1 MEQIIHLF
9 AESGEVVESN
19 PVFMTVVFKAF
30 DTRANKND
38 QRLSL
43 DFLKRIAE
51 NPEFYAGTPV
61 KVDANRLSREMY
73 SKLTHLYDED
83 AKEFRADQIGS
94 IQKFE
99 LREDGDGETAMY
111 CTARIEKARSE
122 IAEGI
127 ETLFGEGELAFSY
140 EIHAGDLE
148 QDGGITVVT
157 GSEKNYLTAMC
168 VVSVPACEDATAET
182 LIAEAQDKGEVAEK
196 EETQMENEKPKEGQD
211 LEARAEQIFA
221 QMEAPA
227 FARALYRAAME
238 SGELGED
245 WFPLAEY
252 SDSTVFKHWDSGR
265 MKRVYGQEAEG
276 NVTISQVEE
285 VEFAPVGGAS
295 TADEPPANEPEAEP
309 SNAPVLSSEEEKDP
323 EEKKPED
330 EPAPQGEP
338 EPENQLEPDGEET
351 PEADPAPE
359 EEDQDKRMRELEAEN
374 ERLRRRCAELEAQ
387 SAEKL
392 KAEAEEQKQRLRAY
406 AAERGM
412 GEDEELNRAID
423 ELDYKAVTQKIMAS
437 ASSAQPRNPFLS
449 DGIALNKSGTWRD
462 YLHA

>member
-9 AESGEVVESN
+9 AEIGEVVESN

-30 DTRANKND
+30 DTRADKND

-168 VVSVPACEDATAET
+168 VVSVRH
-182 LIAEAQDKGEVAEK
+182 
-196 EETQMENEKPKEGQD
+196 
-211 LEARAEQIFA
+211 AR
-221 QMEAPA
+221 
-227 FARALYRAAME
+227 
-238 SGELGED
+238 
-245 WFPLAEY
+245 
-252 SDSTVFKHWDSGR
+252 T
-265 MKRVYGQEAEG
+265 
-276 NVTISQVEE
+276 
-285 VEFAPVGGAS
+285 
-295 TADEPPANEPEAEP
+295 PPP
-309 SNAPVLSSEEEKDP
+309 
-323 EEKKPED
+323 
-330 EPAPQGEP
+330 
-338 EPENQLEPDGEET
+338 
-351 PEADPAPE
+351 
-359 EEDQDKRMRELEAEN
+359 
-374 ERLRRRCAELEAQ
+374 RR
-387 SAEKL
+387 
-392 KAEAEEQKQRLRAY
+392 
-406 AAERGM
+406 
-412 GEDEELNRAID
+412 
-423 ELDYKAVTQKIMAS
+423 
-437 ASSAQPRNPFLS
+437 
-449 DGIALNKSGTWRD
+449 
-462 YLHA
+462 